1 MKQVCKFFSPIISI
15 VVGAVLVLCSI
26 VCFYT
31 AAEVLA
37 FGIIACIFGLTYI
50 GIGTFEIFVPYN
62 KNEMLNKVFDILKV
76 VLIPLLLTFEGII
89 SFINFYN
96 LMIATGWIIELV
108 ALISFFGLSVVYI
121 VSKFVNVSALNKVVA
136 LLSILSILSIIL
148 SFVFVT
154 SGGENIIGDISIARL
169 TIAIFYC
176 LLLIKTVFL
185 KGVSDCKI
193 NDNNQEDTE
202 EIEEN

>member
-50 GIGTFEIFVPYN
+50 GIGTFEIFVPNN
-62 KNEMLNKVFDILKV
+62 KNEIINKVFDILKV

-108 ALISFFGLSVVYI
+108 ALISFFGLTVVYI

-169 TIAIFYC
+169 TIAVFYC
-176 LLLIKTVFL
+176 SLLIKTVFL

-202 EIEEN
+202 ETEEN

>member
-50 GIGTFEIFVPYN
+50 GIGTFEIFVQNN
-62 KNEMLNKVFDILKV
+62 KNEMLNKIFDILKV

-108 ALISFFGLSVVYI
+108 ALISFFGLTVVYI

-169 TIAIFYC
+169 TIAVFYC
-176 LLLIKTVFL
+176 ALLIKTVFL

-193 NDNNQEDTE
+193 NDNNQEATE
-202 EIEEN
+202 ETEEN

>member
-96 LMIATGWIIELV
+96 LMIHLLQV
-108 ALISFFGLSVVYI
+108 FSF
-121 VSKFVNVSALNKVVA
+121 N
-136 LLSILSILSIIL
+136 
-148 SFVFVT
+148 
-154 SGGENIIGDISIARL
+154 
-169 TIAIFYC
+169 
-176 LLLIKTVFL
+176 
-185 KGVSDCKI
+185 
-193 NDNNQEDTE
+193 
-202 EIEEN
+202 

>member
-50 GIGTFEIFVPYN
+50 GIGTFEIFVPNN

-108 ALISFFGLSVVYI
+108 ALISFFGLSVVFI

-169 TIAIFYC
+169 TIAVFYC
-176 LLLIKTVFL
+176 TLLIKTVFL
-185 KGVSDCKI
+185 KSVSDCKI
-193 NDNNQEDTE
+193 NDNNQEATE
-202 EIEEN
+202 ETEEN